1 MTQYDSI
8 ATAYATLN
16 AMDFRP
22 AVEGYTLWKLLGAL
36 AGKSVLDVACGD
48 GLYTRHLAERGAR
61 VTGVDISTE
70 MIRIAQRIED
80 EKPLGIEYRVDD
92 IAEMP
97 VLGSFDIVTAIYLL
111 HYAPTREHIAR
122 MCSRIHAN
130 LKPDGQFV
138 TFVVNPRYDPKGP
151 NSTKY
156 GFTIHWKEGAK
167 EGDDLLIDIHGEPPF
182 SFHCHFWSEATYE
195 QALRGAGFREITW
208 VRPECSPDHET
219 SHGEGFWSDYLTN
232 PHCVFLHAKA

>member
-8 ATAYATLN
+8 ATSYATLN

-22 AVEGYTLWKLLGAL
+22 SVEGYTLWKLLGAL
-36 AGKSVLDVACGD
+36 EGKSVLDVACGD
-48 GLYTRHLAERGAR
+48 GLYTRHLAERGAK
-61 VTGVDISTE
+61 VMGVDISTE

-80 EKPLGIEYRVDD
+80 EKTLGIDYRVHD

-138 TFVVNPRYDPKGP
+138 TFVVNPRYDSKGP

-156 GFTIHWKEGAK
+156 GFTMHWKEEAK
-167 EGDDLLIDIHGEPPF
+167 EGDELLIDIHGEP
-182 SFHCHFWSEATYE
+182 SFRLHCQFWSQATYE
-195 QALRGAGFREITW
+195 EALRGAGFREITW
-208 VRPECSPDHET
+208 VRPECSPEHEA